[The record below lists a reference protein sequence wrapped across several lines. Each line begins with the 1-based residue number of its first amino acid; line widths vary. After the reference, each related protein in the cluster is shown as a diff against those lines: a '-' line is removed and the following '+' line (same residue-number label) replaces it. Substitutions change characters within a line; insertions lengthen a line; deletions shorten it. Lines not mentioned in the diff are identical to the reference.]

1 MTECEKCYRIIPD
14 DEPLHEF
21 DDLYICQSCYDD
33 AVDYAER
40 LVDFEVEQRLVKD
53 EEEVQE

>member
-14 DEPLHEF
+14 DEPLHEM

-33 AVDYAER
+33 AIDYTER
-40 LVDFEVEQRLVKD
+40 YVESQQETKPVKD
-53 EEEVQE
+53 GEEVLR